1 MITLFHAA
9 KSRSVRVRWLLEE
22 LGLPYEVT
30 TLTFTPDSLKGA
42 AYAKVN
48 PLGRVPAI
56 VDGDVTM
63 FESGAILEW
72 LLEQYGQGRLQ
83 PKPGSPT
90 RPAYLQWFHFAEA
103 TALPPVSDF
112 VQHAFLRPEEA
123 RIPAM
128 VPDAQRRAGE
138 WLDVVE
144 KTLAGKTW
152 ITGDDFTAADVM
164 LGYSLFLAGLL
175 GLAGDRPNVAA
186 YLGRCQARPAF
197 QKATAE

>member
-22 LGLPYEVT
+22 LGVPYEVK

-42 AYAKVN
+42 EYAKVN

-63 FESGAILEW
+63 FESGAIVEW
-72 LLEQYGQGRLQ
+72 LLEQYGQGRLA

-90 RPAYLQWFHFAEA
+90 RPAYLQWFHFAEG
-103 TALPPVSDF
+103 TALPPLSDF
-112 VQHAFLRPEEA
+112 VQHAFLRPEA
-123 RIPAM
+123 QRIPAM
-128 VPDAQRRAGE
+128 VPDAQRRAAE

-144 KTLAGKTW
+144 QALAGKTW
-152 ITGDDFTAADVM
+152 ITGEEFTAADVM
-164 LGYSLFLAGLL
+164 LGYAL
-175 GLAGDRPNVAA
+175 GLAQLVGMVGDRPNVTA
-186 YLGRCQARPAF
+186 YLARCAARAAF
-197 QKATAE
+197 QKANAE